1 MARIHAFWKVAL
13 VTPLLVVSVLGAYL
27 LLIVTGVAQ
36 PDAPRKETRSRTLPE
51 GINEAD
57 VCTDDHWEESCW
69 MEARNRPGCFV
80 WVERH
85 RQDRLVRWGGECS
98 EGFGE
103 GTGKWI
109 DLERRSLF
117 FFERPIFVSSSE
129 GLLVQGRKQGTW
141 IGRLRDERAV
151 QESYLDGQRHGVRI
165 TCSVNGN
172 TTETRYLLGTPYGY
186 PIRRGPDGVARELN
200 PFAKKTTEE
209 GPVNTDKHGIWRYGD
224 ADDRNRGSVQVD
236 YFRLEAW
243 GLSGSDEPLKET
255 PFPDS
260 GLTGEYAL
268 RLAGGTEAEGP
279 IVDGKMQGEWTF
291 RSPGGNVAKGLYADN
306 RRSGDWTEIHHNG
319 TVAKGP
325 YRGALRH
332 GQWEFRY
339 TNGNVREGAYS
350 HNKRM
355 GHWVTRYSNGT
366 VAEGPYHNKK
376 RHGVWVYRY
385 PTGTVW
391 EGSFVAG
398 KKHGDWTRTLP
409 NGTLI
414 EGMFAFGKEHGD
426 WTITYASGNVMEGP
440 YENGKR
446 QGRWV
451 FRFEDGEVQEGP
463 YVSGKRNGVWTV
475 RLADGNVI
483 EEHWENGV
491 LTRKGE
497 LSPRLQAASSPPLG
511 VRASCP
517 QPQILLG
524 EGWRVRLG
532 RSTQNC

>member
-1 MARIHAFWKVAL
+1 M
-13 VTPLLVVSVLGAYL
+13 
-27 LLIVTGVAQ
+27 
-36 PDAPRKETRSRTLPE
+36 LPE

-85 RQDRLVRWGGECS
+85 RQDGLVHWGGECS

-129 GLLVQGRKQGTW
+129 GLLVQGRKQGAW
-141 IGRLRDERAV
+141 IERLRDERVV
-151 QESYLDGQRHGVRI
+151 QESYLDGLQHGVRI
-165 TCSVNGN
+165 THFLNGN
-172 TTETRYLLGTPYGY
+172 TAETRYLLGTPYGY
-186 PIRRGPDGVARELN
+186 PIRRGPDGVARERN

-209 GPVNTDKHGIWRYGD
+209 GPVNTDKHGIWRYRD
-224 ADDRNRGSVQVD
+224 PDDRNLEVVQVD
-236 YFRLEAW
+236 YSRLEAW

-260 GLTGEYAL
+260 RLTGDYAL

-291 RSPGGNVAKGLYADN
+291 RSPSGNVAKGLYADN
-306 RRSGDWTEIHHNG
+306 SRSGDWTEIHRNG

-325 YRGALRH
+325 YWGALRH
-332 GQWEFRY
+332 GKWEFRY
-339 TNGNVREGAYS
+339 TNGKVREGTYS
-350 HNKRM
+350 YNQRM
-355 GHWVTRYSNGT
+355 GQWVTRYSNGT

-398 KKHGDWTRTLP
+398 KKHGEWTRTLP

-414 EGMFAFGKEHGD
+414 EGMFAFGKEYGE
-426 WTITYASGNVMEGP
+426 WVVTYPSGTVAKGKYAKGTRYGNWLIRRA
-440 YENGKR
+440 NGESR
-446 QGRWV
+446 
-451 FRFEDGEVQEGP
+451 EGP
-463 YVSGKRNGVWTV
+463 YVDGKRHGNWI
-475 RLADGNVI
+475 RHRANENVI

-491 LTRKGE
+491 LTKKVE
-497 LSPRLQAASSPPLG
+497 LSPAFKPRPALP
-511 VRASCP
+511 
-517 QPQILLG
+517 G
-524 EGWRVRLG
+524 E
-532 RSTQNC
+532 

>member
-1 MARIHAFWKVAL
+1 MARIHALWKVAL
-13 VTPLLVVSVLGAYL
+13 VTPLLVLSVLGAYL
-27 LLIVTGVAQ
+27 LLVVTGVAQ
-36 PDAPRKETRSRTLPE
+36 PDAPRKETRSRMLPE

-80 WVERH
+80 WVARH
-85 RQDRLVRWGGECS
+85 RQDRLIRWGGECS

-109 DLERRSLF
+109 DLERRSLVF
-117 FFERPIFVSSSE
+117 FDRLVFKSSAE
-129 GLLVQGRKQGTW
+129 GLLVQGKKQGAW

-165 TCSVNGN
+165 THFLNGN
-172 TTETRYLLGTPYGY
+172 TAETRYLLGTPYGY
-186 PIRRGPDGVARELN
+186 PIRRGPDGVARERN

-209 GPVNTDKHGIWRYGD
+209 GPVNTDKHGIWRYRD
-224 ADDRNRGSVQVD
+224 PDDRNLEVVQVD
-236 YFRLEAW
+236 YSRLEAW

-260 GLTGEYAL
+260 RLTGDYAL

-291 RSPGGNVAKGLYADN
+291 RSPSGNVAKGLYADN
-306 RRSGDWTEIHHNG
+306 SRSGDWTEIHRNG

-332 GQWEFRY
+332 GKWEFRY
-339 TNGNVREGAYS
+339 TNGKVREGTYS
-350 HNKRM
+350 YNQRM
-355 GHWVTRYSNGT
+355 GQWVTRYSNGT

-385 PTGTVW
+385 PTGTIW

-398 KKHGDWTRTLP
+398 KKHGEWTRTLP
-409 NGTLI
+409 DGTLI
-414 EGMFAFGKEHGD
+414 EGMFAFGKEYGD
-426 WTITYASGNVMEGP
+426 WTITHASGNVAKGPYDGGKKTGHWVQTRSDGAVAEGTYVDGKRSGHWIIHFANDDVREGP
-440 YENGKR
+440 FVDGRKHGIWTNALFTATSWKDRTRTGNGK
-446 QGRWV
+446 GAGS
-451 FRFEDGEVQEGP
+451 FASKTE
-463 YVSGKRNGVWTV
+463 KC
-475 RLADGNVI
+475 
-483 EEHWENGV
+483 
-491 LTRKGE
+491 RKV
-497 LSPRLQAASSPPLG
+497 PM
-511 VRASCP
+511 
-517 QPQILLG
+517 
-524 EGWRVRLG
+524 
-532 RSTQNC
+532 